1 MPVGRIPVTLLTGF
15 LGSGKTTLLN
25 RALRDPAM
33 ARSMVIVNEFGAI
46 GIDHDLIAHSRDA
59 IVLLENGC
67 LCCAVRSDL
76 TTTLATLG
84 ERRAGGRMAPF
95 DRLLIETSGLAEPA
109 RLVDLFQSDPRVRSA
124 YALGRLVATV
134 DAVNA
139 QDTLDRHDLAWRQLA
154 LADRVLITKADLI
167 DPVERAAHLARL
179 FERLR
184 AINPH
189 ASLVDA
195 AISGSDSGADADA
208 DADAAGLL
216 RCDVDDEARSDAFDT
231 LQAIGLSAP
240 EHADARIRQ
249 FSIVRDTPLAPA
261 ALDLFL
267 ESLERTAGPRL
278 LRVKG
283 LIHLAGDP
291 EHPVVVHGVQQ
302 LIHKLTR
309 LARWPGDDRRTRIVL
324 LTMDMPDEE
333 LLALLTLSERMTR
346 ARRPNTPA

>member
-1 MPVGRIPVTLLTGF
+1 MSVGRIPVTLLTGF

-76 TTTLATLG
+76 TTTLATLA
-84 ERRAGGRMAPF
+84 ERRAGARMAPF

-109 RLVDLFQSDPRVRSA
+109 RLVDLFGSDPRLRSA

-139 QDTLDRHDLAWRQLA
+139 QNTLDRHELAWRQLA
-154 LADRVLITKADLI
+154 LADRILITKTDLI
-167 DPVERAAHLARL
+167 DPAERSAQCARL
-179 FERLR
+179 SERLR
-184 AINPH
+184 AINPG
-189 ASLVDA
+189 AMLVDA
-195 AISGSDSGADADA
+195 ATAGADADA
-208 DADAAGLL
+208 AALLQSDACDAA
-216 RCDVDDEARSDAFDT
+216 RTDAFDA
-231 LQAIGLSAP
+231 LHAIGPSAP
-240 EHADARIRQ
+240 QHTDARIRQ
-249 FSIVRDTPLAPA
+249 LRIVRETPLAPA

-267 ESLERTAGPRL
+267 ESLERAAGPRL

-283 LIHLAGDP
+283 LVQLAGDP

-309 LARWPGDDRRTRIVL
+309 LARWPGNDRRTRIVL
-324 LTMDMPDEE
+324 LTMDMPEEE

-346 ARRPNTPA
+346 ARRPDTPG

>member
-1 MPVGRIPVTLLTGF
+1 VPVGRIPVTLLTGF

-46 GIDHDLIAHSRDA
+46 GIDHDLIEHSRDA
-59 IVLLENGC
+59 VVLLENGC

-76 TTTLATLG
+76 TTTLATLA
-84 ERRAGGRMAPF
+84 ERRALGRIAPF
-95 DRLLIETSGLAEPA
+95 DRLLIETSGLAEPS

-124 YALGRLVATV
+124 YALGRVVATV

-139 QDTLDRHDLAWRQLA
+139 HDTLDRHDLAWRQLA
-154 LADRVLITKADLI
+154 LADRILLTKVDLI
-167 DPVERAAHLARL
+167 DPVERVAQLAGL

-184 AINPH
+184 AISPH
-189 ASLVDA
+189 SRIADA
-195 AISGSDSGADADA
+195 AIDGA
-208 DADAAGLL
+208 DADAAGGL
-216 RCDVDDEARSDAFDT
+216 RFDDADAPSGAFDA
-231 LQAIGLSAP
+231 LQATGPALP
-240 EHADARIRQ
+240 EHSSPRIRQ
-249 FSIVRDTPLAPA
+249 FSIVRDTPLDPA

-267 ESLERTAGPRL
+267 GSLERAAGPRL

-302 LIHKLTR
+302 LIHRLTR
-309 LARWPGDDRRTRIVL
+309 LARWPGADRRTRIVL
-324 LTMDMPDEE
+324 LTMDMPDDEV
-333 LLALLTLSERMTR
+333 LALLTLSERMTQ
-346 ARRPNTPA
+346 ARRRIKSP

>member
-1 MPVGRIPVTLLTGF
+1 MGRIPVTLLTGF

-33 ARSMVIVNEFGAI
+33 AHSMVIVNEFGAI
-46 GIDHDLIAHSRDA
+46 GIDHDLIEHSRDA
-59 IVLLENGC
+59 VVLLENGC

-154 LADRVLITKADLI
+154 LADRIVITKADLI
-167 DPVERAAHLARL
+167 DPADRSAHHTRL
-179 FERLR
+179 SERLR

-189 ASLVDA
+189 ARVVDA
-195 AISGSDSGADADA
+195 AMAGADV
-208 DADAAGLL
+208 DAAGLL
-216 RCDVDDEARSDAFDT
+216 RSDGDADARCDAFDA
-231 LQAIGLSAP
+231 LQAIGQSAP
-240 EHADARIRQ
+240 DHAGSRIRQ
-249 FSIVRDTPLAPA
+249 FSIVRDRPLAPA

-267 ESLERTAGPRL
+267 ESLERAAGPRL

-283 LIHLAGDP
+283 LIQLAGDP
-291 EHPVVVHGVQQ
+291 EHHVVVHGVQQ
-302 LIHKLTR
+302 LIHTLTR

-324 LTMDMPDEE
+324 LTMDMPDEDV
-333 LLALLTLSERMTR
+333 LALLTLSERMTR
-346 ARRPNTPA
+346 ARPPRTPP